1 MTVTMK
7 KTDVRTF
14 LWLVIALAA
23 APLFLSSDSGA
34 DKTRARLGQAINGA
48 TTVAIVAAGQINE
61 DGSIEQNY
69 NIVKATF
76 TAGRWQIKLK
86 GPASDFS
93 FRDFVVVATTHGDE
107 PTLATTSSQGGRLL
121 VYLMDLVTQKYVKN
135 NFSFVVYQ
143 IKATTFSR

>member
-1 MTVTMK
+1 MMETK
-7 KTDVRTF
+7 KKADVRTF
-14 LWLVIALAA
+14 LWLIIALAA

-34 DKTRARLGQAINGA
+34 GKTRARLDQVINGA
-48 TTVAIVAAGQINE
+48 TTVAVVAAGQINE

-93 FRDFVVVATTHGDE
+93 FRDFVVVATTLANE
-107 PTLATTSSQGGRLL
+107 PILATTSSMGGKLF
-121 VYLMDLVTQKYVKN
+121 VYLTDLSTLKYVKD

-143 IKATTFSR
+143 IKTAA